1 MFDGVKGFAGWLS
14 GVGAAMSAK
23 TAIIATSVAG
33 VLTGLSAGLSALVGK
48 ALSYFSS
55 IDVLISNLTGN
66 LASVGEGLR
75 SDSLW
80 AALSYLLGLDVAL
93 KAFLSALP
101 ALLLGIVGVLLAG
114 VGVFLVGMLALSA
127 YVAVKRLIAS
137 LTLGY
142 GRV

>member
-1 MFDGVKGFAGWLS
+1 MFDGIKGFAGWIS

-23 TAIIATSVAG
+23 TAIIATSVTA
-33 VLTGLSAGLSALVGK
+33 LLSGLSAGLSALVGK

-55 IDVLISNLTGN
+55 VDTLISNLTGN
-66 LASVGEGLR
+66 LSIVEEGLR

-80 AALSYLLGLDVAL
+80 SALSYLLGLDVAL

-101 ALLLGIVGVLLAG
+101 ALLLGIVGIVLSG
-114 VGVFLVGMLALSA
+114 VGVFFVGMLALSA
-127 YVAVKRLIAS
+127 YVAVKRILSS